1 MDRDLLS
8 HLPVI
13 VAVARRGGF
22 APAAAEL
29 GMSPSAVSH
38 AVRLVEERIGQ
49 PLFARTTRS
58 VSLTEAG
65 TALVAAAEPALEDIA
80 DRIER
85 IRSVKGRASGLL
97 RINAPRLALPLALM
111 PLLTAM
117 AERYPDVTVE
127 IVTDERLSDIVGEG
141 FDAGIRLGE
150 MIAEDMVT
158 VRLTGPF
165 RSIIVASPAYV
176 GRRGRP
182 WALADLAAHNC
193 IGYRLLRSR
202 ALYHWDLSD
211 QGKDI
216 SVETRG
222 SVVVS
227 DPLSAREMALA
238 GIGLAYLFEPLV
250 KPDIEAGRLV
260 EVLGEA
266 SIEEP
271 GLFLYF
277 PRRAA
282 MAPKLRA
289 FIDTVQEIGWASSR
303 IPGRKKPFKRIVTS

>member
-1 MDRDLLS
+1 MDRDLLG

-13 VAVARRGGF
+13 VAVARRCGF
-22 APAAAEL
+22 ALAAAEL

-58 VSLTEAG
+58 VALTEAG
-65 TALVAAAEPALEDIA
+65 ESLVAAAEPALDDIT

-97 RINAPRLALPLALM
+97 KLNVPRLALPLALM
-111 PLLTAM
+111 PILAAM

-127 IVTDERLSDIVGEG
+127 IATDERLSDIVGEG

-158 VRLTGPF
+158 VRLTQPF
-165 RSIIVASPAYV
+165 RTIIVASPAYI
-176 GRRGRP
+176 GRHGKPR
-182 WALADLAAHNC
+182 ALPDLSRHNC

-202 ALYHWDLSD
+202 ALYRWDLSD
-211 QGKDI
+211 QGKEI
-216 SVETRG
+216 SVQTRG
-222 SVVVS
+222 SVVVT
-227 DPLSAREMALA
+227 DPLSAHEMALA

-250 KPDIEAGRLV
+250 RADIEAGRLV
-260 EVLGEA
+260 EVLRDA
-266 SIEEP
+266 SIDEP

-289 FIDTVQEIGWASSR
+289 FIDTANEIGRASLR
-303 IPGRKKPFKRIVTS
+303 TPGR

>member
-22 APAAAEL
+22 AFAAAEL

-65 TALVAAAEPALEDIA
+65 QALVATAEPALQDIA
-80 DRIER
+80 ERMER
-85 IRSVKGRASGLL
+85 IRGIKGRPAGLL
-97 RINAPRLALPLALM
+97 RINVSHIAVPMAVTPVV
-111 PLLTAM
+111 TAM

-127 IVTDERLSDIVGEG
+127 IFANEGLVDIVSEG

-150 MIAEDMVT
+150 MIAQDMIAIRMT
-158 VRLTGPF
+158 PPF
-165 RSIIVASPAYV
+165 QVIIVASPAYI
-176 GRRGRP
+176 GRHGRP
-182 WALADLAAHNC
+182 HSLADLAAHNC
-193 IGYRLLRSR
+193 IGYRLVRSGAVYR
-202 ALYHWDLSD
+202 WDLTED
-211 QGKDI
+211 GKDVA
-216 SVETRG
+216 VETRG
-222 SVVVS
+222 TAIVTDSLAAI
-227 DPLSAREMALA
+227 DLALSGM
-238 GIGLAYLFEPLV
+238 GLAYVFEPLV
-250 KPDIEAGRLV
+250 RADLAAGRLV
-260 EVLGEA
+260 QVLPQSA
-266 SIEEP
+266 IEEP

-289 FIDTVQEIGWASSR
+289 FVDVTQEIGRTPSR
-303 IPGRKKPFKRIVTS
+303 APGRVA

>member
-8 HLPVI
+8 NLPII

-22 APAAAEL
+22 ASAAAEL

-58 VSLTEAG
+58 VSLTETG

-97 RINAPRLALPLALM
+97 RINAPRLSLPLALM
-111 PLLTAM
+111 PILTAM

-158 VRLTGPF
+158 VRLTQPF
-165 RSIIVASPAYV
+165 RTTIVASPAYV
-176 GRRGRP
+176 GRHGKPRTI
-182 WALADLAAHNC
+182 ADLSTRNC

-202 ALYHWDLSD
+202 ALYRWDLSD

-227 DPLSAREMALA
+227 DPLSARDMALA

-289 FIDTVQEIGWASSR
+289 FIDTAQEIGRASSR
-303 IPGRKKPFKRIVTS
+303 TPGRKSLSSG